1 MTLKSFDDGTSME
14 ARQFLLD
21 RRNERKHPK
30 RHRTLGRRLRMKAA
44 KRVKVKA
51 RLSVMKSER
60 AKFLAASRRYWNG
73 ESDGH
78 PEG

>member
-44 KRVKVKA
+44 KRAKIKA
-51 RLSVMKSER
+51 YLTRRDAAR
-60 AKFLAASRRYWNG
+60 AKYLEASRRYWNG

-78 PEG
+78 PEA

>member
-44 KRVKVKA
+44 KRAKVKA
-51 RLSVMKSER
+51 RISAMKNDR
-60 AKFLAASRRYWNG
+60 AKYLEASRLYWSG
-73 ESDGH
+73 ESNGH
-78 PEG
+78 PE